1 MKEKGPKEREKI
13 TTHSYRGRLGNT
25 QMKIHTERYKK

>member
-25 QMKIHTERYKK
+25 LMKIRTERYKK